1 MGLLSPE
8 RAAARAAPAAG
19 PPVAAERSPAR
30 DLFADVWRITLASRL
45 FVMGVAIVTVL
56 VLPLSGLGKPDV
68 DRLTHPFGEV
78 GDAIFAPLA
87 RWDAV
92 WYLAIAVQGY
102 EEAQVP
108 AAGEAPAFFPVFPF
122 TVRMLSLGSSPG
134 VMLLVS
140 YAVALTAFLGAMFL
154 LARLTEFELGR
165 EYVRPVL
172 LACAFFPASMFFG
185 APFTESMFLLFSVG
199 AFYAGRTGHWAWAGI
214 LAGLAS
220 GTRNGGFVLL
230 VPLWI
235 LLRYGPRAD
244 RPDPP
249 PPPERARTPFLRR
262 RRRPRYPLGR
272 EAWWLALVP
281 SGLIAYSVYLGLE
294 IGEPTAWWSAQ
305 AVWARHFDGLYG
317 AVGPG
322 IESAWHAVG
331 ELRDDPDE
339 LDFGGFGG
347 AVPRLIDASFLLFT
361 IIATAGVLHRLP
373 FAYGAY
379 VLVALSL
386 PLSNPSTLEPLMSLP
401 RFVSVLFPFFLW
413 VGLVCGDRRLTPWVV
428 APSAALL
435 AAFTGYFALWYW
447 FA

>member
-1 MGLLSPE
+1 MGLLSPQ
-8 RAAARAAPAAG
+8 RAATRAAPAVS
-19 PPVAAERSPAR
+19 PPAPAEPSPGR
-30 DLFADVWRITLASRL
+30 ELFADVWRITLASRA
-45 FVMGVAIVTVL
+45 FVMAIAIVTVL

-108 AAGEAPAFFPVFPF
+108 AQGEAPAFFPVFPF
-122 TVRMLSLGSSPG
+122 LVRMLSLGSSPG
-134 VMLLVS
+134 VMLVVS
-140 YAVALTAFLGAMFL
+140 YLIALSAFLGAMFL
-154 LARLTEFELGR
+154 LARLTEVELGR

-172 LACAFFPASMFFG
+172 LTCAFFPASLFFG
-185 APFTESMFLLFSVG
+185 APFTESLFLLFSVG
-199 AFYAGRTGHWAWAGI
+199 AFYAARTGHWAWAGI

-244 RPDPP
+244 RPEPP
-249 PPPERARTPFLRR
+249 PPTRRARTPILRR
-262 RRRPRYPLGR
+262 RRRPRYRLGR
-272 EAWWLALVP
+272 EAWWLAVVP

-294 IGEPTAWWSAQ
+294 IDHATAWLSSQ
-305 AVWARHFDGLYG
+305 AMWARQFDGLYG
-317 AVGPG
+317 AVVPG
-322 IESAWHAVG
+322 LEAAWDAVG
-331 ELRDDPDE
+331 ELTNHPDE
-339 LDFGGFGG
+339 IDFGGFGG
-347 AVPRLIDASFLLFT
+347 AVPRLVDAAFLLFAVV
-361 IIATAGVLHRLP
+361 ATAGVLHRLP

-386 PLSNPSTLEPLMSLP
+386 PLSNPSVLEPLMSLP

-413 VGLVCGDRRLTPWVV
+413 LGLVCSERRLTAWVV
-428 APSAALL
+428 APSVALL
-435 AAFTGYFALWYW
+435 GAFTGYFALWYW